1 MFTDSELVFTCD
13 KNNNYVGGGY
23 VLRSEFMEGG
33 APPIINVS
41 NSGGGNKPSRRKST
55 PGSSVSSLL
64 FNHNGTLAVPA
75 GLFLM
80 NQGANSQPM
89 SSTYDDSLIKRVLR
103 GDGSSDDSSSS
114 SSDSSS
120 SSNSSGESSG
130 ERSSRRGGN
139 RRQRHNE
146 SSASVVPETLYD
158 TLFNMLSPDADKRR
172 YWTNDAKTQR
182 RAHRPQHQD
191 RAKNNNNN
199 NTRKKK

>member
-1 MFTDSELVFTCD
+1 
-13 KNNNYVGGGY
+13 
-23 VLRSEFMEGG
+23 MEGG

-41 NSGGGNKPSRRKST
+41 NPGGGNKPSRRKST

-64 FNHNGTLAVPA
+64 FNHNGLAVPA

-89 SSTYDDSLIKRVLR
+89 SSTYDDSLINRVLR
-103 GDGSSDDSSSS
+103 GGGSSDDSS
-114 SSDSSS
+114 DSSS
-120 SSNSSGESSG
+120 SESSNSSSESSS
-130 ERSSRRGGN
+130 ESSSRRGGN
-139 RRQRHNE
+139 RRRRHNE

-199 NTRKKK
+199 NNNTRKKK